1 MTKRVEIQSKKGVF
15 DGFFKIEEVEF
26 RHQRVDGSM
35 SRALRRLHLERGDG
49 VAVVVYN
56 KTRDCIVFVRQFR
69 YSTYE
74 KGPGWLRETVAGV
87 IEQGE
92 APEAVARR
100 ELLEEAGY
108 RVGELESVG
117 CFYLTPGGS
126 SERIYLFFAEVE
138 NVDRVTDG
146 GGVACVGCWGDGG
159 C

>member
-1 MTKRVEIQSKKGVF
+1 M
-15 DGFFKIEEVEF
+15 
-26 RHQRVDGSM
+26 
-35 SRALRRLHLERGDG
+35 
-49 VAVVVYN
+49 
-56 KTRDCIVFVRQFR
+56 RQFR

-74 KGPGWLRETVAGV
+74 KGPGWLLETVAGV
-87 IEQGE
+87 IEPVE

-146 GGVACVGCWGDGG
+146 GGVDAEGEDMGS
-159 C
+159 